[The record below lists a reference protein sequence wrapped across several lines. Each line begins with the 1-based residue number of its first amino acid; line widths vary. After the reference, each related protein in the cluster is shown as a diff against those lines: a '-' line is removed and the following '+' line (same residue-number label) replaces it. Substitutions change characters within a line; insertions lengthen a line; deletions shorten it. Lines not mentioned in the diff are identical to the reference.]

1 MLEKDR
7 KGVMTQEHLIAINYL
22 SASDPRLKSVL
33 KTLPNFEPV
42 ARVVNFENTARIVI
56 GQQLSLKAANT
67 IYGRVCDLAPNF
79 TPAVLAKLPSEDL
92 RQCGLSNA
100 KARYVQALAEKCLSN
115 PSYLTDLSKLDD
127 GAVDAEIQSNPGFGP
142 WSAQIFLLFHLRR
155 PNIFPHGDAT
165 LNRAIK
171 ILYGIDP
178 EDRSALDKTISIWSP
193 HRSVACLAL
202 WKWIDE
208 GMPELEP

>member
-1 MLEKDR
+1 
-7 KGVMTQEHLIAINYL
+7 MTPEHTKALNYL

-33 KTLPNFEPV
+33 DILPNFEPT
-42 ARVVNFENTARIVI
+42 ARDVNFENAARIVI

-67 IYGRVCDLAPNF
+67 IYGRVCDLVRDFSPK
-79 TPAVLAKLPSEDL
+79 VLAALPSEDL
-92 RQCGLSNA
+92 RRCGLSNA
-100 KARYVQALAEKCLSN
+100 KVRYVKTLAVKCLNN
-115 PSYLTDLSKLDD
+115 PSYLTDLSRLDD
-127 GAVDAEIQSNPGFGP
+127 EAVDAEIQSNPGFGP

-155 PNIFPHGDAT
+155 PDIFPYGDAT

-171 ILYGIDP
+171 LLYKIDP
-178 EDRSALDKTISIWSP
+178 RDRMALNKIITLWTP

-208 GMPELEP
+208 GMPELDV